1 MTNWPNLTADER
13 AAARAGRD
21 SYTLKEKMNNCLYD
35 ALALLK
41 GNDAAREIAW
51 KLPWGNY
58 LVNTAEEIAAYCKTK
73 AAQEL
78 GESVEGICP
87 VCGASVEYTGEDIK
101 TCGGGMHPWK
111 CPACG
116 ATGEE
121 GYNEVF
127 DGQQYNVKDKDGNE
141 IPT

>member
-13 AAARAGRD
+13 VAARAGRD

-58 LVNTAEEIAAYCKTK
+58 LVNT
-73 AAQEL
+73 

-121 GYNEVF
+121 GYDEVF
-127 DGQQYNVKDKDGNE
+127 DGQHYNVKDKDGNE

>member
-1 MTNWPNLTADER
+1 M
-13 AAARAGRD
+13 
-21 SYTLKEKMNNCLYD
+21 
-35 ALALLK
+35 
-41 GNDAAREIAW
+41 
-51 KLPWGNY
+51 
-58 LVNTAEEIAAYCKTK
+58 NTAEEIAAYCKTE
-73 AAQEL
+73 AAREL
-78 GESVEGICP
+78 GESVEGVCP

-121 GYNEVF
+121 GYDEVF
-127 DGQQYNVKDKDGNE
+127 DGQHYNVKDKDGNE

>member
-21 SYTLKEKMNNCLYD
+21 SYTIKEKMNNCLYD

-73 AAQEL
+73 AAQEM
-78 GESVEGICP
+78 GESVEGVCP
-87 VCGASVEYTGEDIK
+87 VCGAALEYTGEDIK

-127 DGQQYNVKDKDGNE
+127 DGQQYNVKEKDGNE

>member
-1 MTNWPNLTADER
+1 MTLEERKAARDGWGYFERRVKMDGTLENVLGLLAGNER
-13 AAARAGRD
+13 ATEA
-21 SYTLKEKMNNCLYD
+21 
-35 ALALLK
+35 
-41 GNDAAREIAW
+41 AW

-58 LVNTAEEIAAYCKTK
+58 LVNTAEEIADYCKTE
-73 AAQEL
+73 AAREA
-78 GESVEGICP
+78 GESCEGICP

-116 ATGEE
+116 AIGEE

>member
-58 LVNTAEEIAAYCKTK
+58 LVNTAEEIAAYCKAE
-73 AAQEL
+73 AAREM